1 MAKFVVG
8 RKRKQVK
15 RQPDGRTHP
24 DSRTDRGIDPKVIA
38 SRQPHRQGIP
48 LEVVHDPA
56 AESNFGKLFLQRH
69 ISQVQYQAGLDWRR
83 IVQKYRSVICAP
95 KPDAVSMSGVIVGP
109 WGGSGEI
116 DPKKAEEWRKEYN
129 EAFEALESGAGNRG
143 TRAVNHWAIYDRG
156 DYALAYLVVGLNALA
171 AHFRLTKGRR

>member
-8 RKRKQVK
+8 RKRKQGVR
-15 RQPDGRTHP
+15 RQPDGTP
-24 DSRTDRGIDPKVIA
+24 SNPKGVDPKVIA

-56 AESNFGKLFLQRH
+56 AESNFGKLFLQKH

-83 IVQKYRSVICAP
+83 IVQNYRALICAP
-95 KPDAVSMSGVIVGP
+95 KPDAVSMAGVIVGP

-116 DPKKAEEWRKEYN
+116 DPEKAAEWRREYN
-129 EAFEALESGAGNRG
+129 AAFEALESGAGNRG

-156 DYALAYLVVGLNALA
+156 DYALAYLTCGLNVLA
-171 AHFRLTKGRR
+171 AHFRLTKGRK

>member
-1 MAKFVVG
+1 MAKFMVG
-8 RKRKQVK
+8 RKRKLGVR
-15 RQPDGRTHP
+15 RQPDGTP
-24 DSRTDRGIDPKVIA
+24 ANPKGVDPKVIA

-48 LEVVHDPA
+48 LDVVHDPA
-56 AESNFGKLFLQRH
+56 AESNFGKLFLQKH
-69 ISQVQYQAGLDWRR
+69 ITQVQYQAGLDWRR
-83 IVQKYRSVICAP
+83 IVQNYRALICAP

-116 DPKKAEEWRKEYN
+116 DPDKAIEWRREYN
-129 EAFEALESGAGNRG
+129 AAFEALESGAGNRG

-156 DYALAYLVVGLNALA
+156 DYALAYLVCGLNVLA